1 MTYSVH
7 PPLIAYFKFL
17 LPLIS
22 STVKYLKSGKF
33 DLFKWIG
40 INFNGYML
48 LKQLFFIQTNGHFLL
63 DFFIFGFSKKRK
75 LYDFFIRRNGGYV
88 NVHYKS
94 IVYIRAFKTIACW
107 HHVLQV
113 WFPHLAHVDC
123 SRTRCS
129 TASYIYQG
137 CLFITTTMVA
147 KNNILAHNR
156 DLTVSRYLK
165 TNTTD
170 RGRFQDHTP

>member
-75 LYDFFIRRNGGYV
+75 LYDFFIRRNSGYV

-94 IVYIRAFKTIACW
+94 IVYIRAFKVIACW

-113 WFPHLAHVDC
+113 WFPHLALQQNSLLYSKLHLP
-123 SRTRCS
+123 R
-129 TASYIYQG
+129 
-137 CLFITTTMVA
+137 LFVH
-147 KNNILAHNR
+147 NNNCGGKEQHLGSQSGSHR
-156 DLTVSRYLK
+156 
-165 TNTTD
+165 
-170 RGRFQDHTP
+170 Q